1 MFVFRIREQ
10 ILSDLQV
17 FAHNHNGYLV
27 FAVRCYMIPLSA
39 CPRDTLTVSA
49 WHLLELTKDISRA
62 KTHCLVLTLRH
73 TDSPNPRAIY
83 SLIDAEVLPLSI
95 LEATYE
101 NRTNF
106 WSELGQTVSPK
117 EMLASD
123 EEERKRA
130 GGLGSVMVM
139 SIELPKGDNRSPRN
153 AMNEVRSPVFF

>member
-1 MFVFRIREQ
+1 
-10 ILSDLQV
+10 
-17 FAHNHNGYLV
+17 
-27 FAVRCYMIPLSA
+27 
-39 CPRDTLTVSA
+39 VSA

-83 SLIDAEVLPLSI
+83 SLIDAEVLPLST

-106 WSELGQTVSPK
+106 LSELSQVSPK
-117 EMLASD
+117 EMLARD

-139 SIELPKGDNRSPRN
+139 SIELPKGDNQPPRN
-153 AMNEVRSPVFF
+153 AMNEVHSPVFLKFNLLKVPFSLL

>member
-1 MFVFRIREQ
+1 M
-10 ILSDLQV
+10 
-17 FAHNHNGYLV
+17 
-27 FAVRCYMIPLSA
+27 
-39 CPRDTLTVSA
+39 SA